1 MGSPSFAI
9 LVFSKNRE
17 FFNIFSP
24 KYTAADTFQQKKGL
38 LLNFRFATAPYKSF
52 STVLHYSQIMYK
64 EFGIPHN

>member
-38 LLNFRFATAPYKSF
+38 LLNFRFATAPYILSLFYPGVRVHFPRKS
-52 STVLHYSQIMYK
+52 
-64 EFGIPHN
+64 

>member
-1 MGSPSFAI
+1 MVGSPSFAI

-38 LLNFRFATAPYKSF
+38 LLNFRFATAPF
-52 STVLHYSQIMYK
+52 VGCGDRT
-64 EFGIPHN
+64 